1 MAGPPDTVPNPPKIT
16 LVSDLFMATHMT
28 LVRNAPDDPISAPTT
43 VSSGWSRIN
52 PSAHSALNVMIVMK
66 YEDRTVRELCI
77 TRSPQLPRLFS
88 PHMKMNVVEN
98 LMTKEN
104 TR

>member
-43 VSSGWSRIN
+43 VSRGWSRIN

-66 YEDRTVRELCI
+66 YEDRTVREFCI
-77 TRSPQLPRLFS
+77 IRSP
-88 PHMKMNVVEN
+88 
-98 LMTKEN
+98 
-104 TR
+104 